1 MNDQE
6 RHNLFA
12 ELVTTHQS
20 QLYGYI
26 FALVRNW
33 EDAADLF
40 QSVCVVLWK
49 KFDSYEPGV
58 SQFFPWAR
66 QTAVFEVRNFLRR
79 KKSRQHLAE
88 EMLDALTETP
98 FDREDDATAGYLEA
112 LGRCKQK
119 LPTTDVELLDF
130 HYSNDLS
137 AQQIA
142 DRLGRSRQSVC
153 NSLLRIRRWL
163 MDCIR
168 LGMVREEQAWEDR
181 P

>member
-1 MNDQE
+1 MNEQE
-6 RHNLFA
+6 RRNLYA
-12 ELVTTHQS
+12 ELVTTYQS

-26 FALVRNW
+26 YAMVRNW

-49 KFDSYEPGV
+49 KFDTYEPGK
-58 SQFFPWAR
+58 SNFISWAR

-88 EMLDALTETP
+88 EMLDALTDVSC
-98 FDREDDATAGYLEA
+98 DRQSNTAGYIEA
-112 LGRCKQK
+112 LRNCKHK
-119 LPTTDVELLDF
+119 LSATDVELLDF
-130 HYSNDLS
+130 HYGKDLS

-153 NSLLRIRRWL
+153 NSLLRVRRWL
-163 MDCIR
+163 LDC
-168 LGMVREEQAWEDR
+168 VRRQLARQEYSLEER